1 MKNFENISRVV
12 NSAHLPSHTKAE
24 VLSVLNAAAAQGLE
38 NEAGR
43 TAELISKLSHALLNE
58 GALRQAGIRVESAE

>member
-12 NSAHLPSHTKAE
+12 NLPSHTKAE